1 MSWVAYSRSE
11 YSSTEIIPAVPWG
24 CYCRYF
30 LFAAFFF
37 SCLNPAILFAGDDDL
52 PPPRLSANTAVLS
65 IDDVD
70 FVYKAGVQESTR
82 ISVPIR
88 IAGNRQA
95 NYVQLSIDYDRE
107 RLSFSELRIEDE
119 QWVLWPGMPVAVDP
133 EGRILATLIDLGG
146 APRPLPHE
154 QGRHVVS
161 LVYDLLPGNLP
172 ADNYRLLAPL
182 SFTPFD
188 PQSLT
193 QDPREETLAGILDR
207 SDEDAAL
214 QLVQTHLADG
224 GVSVYY
230 ANGIE
235 IGGGGMTFREQSFT
249 LPLYIT
255 HLGEI
260 DAISV
265 GVDYDELILNLIRV
279 HPRDLS
285 AGEIAPANPT
295 AIFYRSSPAGA
306 DFRLDLSGYGEEASG
321 FLLREHVADLE
332 FHYAGSVEVG
342 DGAGQGGPVNFV
354 GAQLIVQPSLMR
366 GIGEGRAAGNRNQ
379 GLKLLPARLRI
390 LRPYFVRGN
399 VDSSILGYN
408 PPEDG
413 AALARETFRTAPTLS
428 DSVAIL
434 RWLFAPEPG
443 RESITCMEAAD
454 TDDDGNIQIDDAVLL
469 LTSLFIGG
477 DNPAAPFPYPGADS
491 AHPALGMGC
500 DVALPVF
507 IGD

>member
-52 PPPRLSANTAVLS
+52 PPPRLSANAAVLS

-399 VDSSILGYN
+399 VDSSIPGYN

>member
-52 PPPRLSANTAVLS
+52 PPPRLSANAAVLS

>member
-52 PPPRLSANTAVLS
+52 PPPRLSANAAVLS

-193 QDPREETLAGILDR
+193 QEPREETLAGILDR

-214 QLVQTHLADG
+214 QLVQAHLADG

-279 HPRDLS
+279 HPGDLS
-285 AGEIAPANPT
+285 AGEIDPANPT

-342 DGAGQGGPVNFV
+342 DGAGQGGPANFV

>member
-1 MSWVAYSRSE
+1 LSWVAYSRSE

-52 PPPRLSANTAVLS
+52 PPPRLSANAAVLS

>member
-1 MSWVAYSRSE
+1 M
-11 YSSTEIIPAVPWG
+11 
-24 CYCRYF
+24 
-30 LFAAFFF
+30 
-37 SCLNPAILFAGDDDL
+37 
-52 PPPRLSANTAVLS
+52 LS

-193 QDPREETLAGILDR
+193 QEPREETLAGILDR

-214 QLVQTHLADG
+214 QLVQAHLADG

-279 HPRDLS
+279 HPGDLS
-285 AGEIAPANPT
+285 AGEIDPANPT

-342 DGAGQGGPVNFV
+342 DGAGQGGPANFV

>member
-193 QDPREETLAGILDR
+193 QEPREETLAGILDR

-214 QLVQTHLADG
+214 QLVQAHLADG

-279 HPRDLS
+279 HPGDLS
-285 AGEIAPANPT
+285 AGEIDPANPT

-342 DGAGQGGPVNFV
+342 DGAGQGGPANFV

>member
-52 PPPRLSANTAVLS
+52 PPPLISANTAVMS
-65 IDDVD
+65 IGDVD

-119 QWVLWPGMPVAVDP
+119 QWVLCPGMPVAVDP

-279 HPRDLS
+279 HPGDLS
-285 AGEIAPANPT
+285 AGEIDPANPT

>member
-1 MSWVAYSRSE
+1 
-11 YSSTEIIPAVPWG
+11 
-24 CYCRYF
+24 
-30 LFAAFFF
+30 
-37 SCLNPAILFAGDDDL
+37 
-52 PPPRLSANTAVLS
+52 
-65 IDDVD
+65 
-70 FVYKAGVQESTR
+70 
-82 ISVPIR
+82 
-88 IAGNRQA
+88 
-95 NYVQLSIDYDRE
+95 
-107 RLSFSELRIEDE
+107 
-119 QWVLWPGMPVAVDP
+119 
-133 EGRILATLIDLGG
+133 
-146 APRPLPHE
+146 
-154 QGRHVVS
+154 
-161 LVYDLLPGNLP
+161 
-172 ADNYRLLAPL
+172 
-182 SFTPFD
+182 
-188 PQSLT
+188 
-193 QDPREETLAGILDR
+193 
-207 SDEDAAL
+207 
-214 QLVQTHLADG
+214 
-224 GVSVYY
+224 
-230 ANGIE
+230 
-235 IGGGGMTFREQSFT
+235 MTFREQSFT

-265 GVDYDELILNLIRV
+265 GVDYDELILNLTRV
-279 HPRDLS
+279 HPMNLP
-285 AGEIAPANPT
+285 AGEIDPANAT

-306 DFRLDLSGYGEEASG
+306 DFRLDLLGYGEAAGG

-366 GIGEGRAAGNRNQ
+366 GLGEGRAAGNRNQ
-379 GLKLLPARLRI
+379 GLKLLPGHLRI

-399 VDSSILGYN
+399 VGSSILGYN

-477 DNPAAPFPYPGADS
+477 DNPAAPFPYPGTDS
-491 AHPALGMGC
+491 AHSALDMGC
-500 DVALPVF
+500 DVPLPVF
-507 IGD
+507 VGD

>member
-52 PPPRLSANTAVLS
+52 PPPRLSANAAVLS

-279 HPRDLS
+279 HPGDLS
-285 AGEIAPANPT
+285 TGEIDPANPT

>member
-1 MSWVAYSRSE
+1 MSWVAYSRSDS
-11 YSSTEIIPAVPWG
+11 SSTEIIPAVPWG

-37 SCLNPAILFAGDDDL
+37 SCLNPAILFAGDDAL
-52 PPPRLSANTAVLS
+52 PPLRISSSMAVMS

-95 NYVQLSIDYDRE
+95 NYVQLSVDYDRE
-107 RLSFSELRIEDE
+107 RLSFRELRIEDE
-119 QWVLWPGMPVAVDP
+119 QWVLWPGMPVTVDP

-146 APRPLPHE
+146 GPRPPPHE
-154 QGRHVVS
+154 QGLHVVS

-188 PQSLT
+188 SQSLT

-207 SDEDAAL
+207 SDEDSAL
-214 QLVQTHLADG
+214 QLVQAHLSDG

-235 IGGGGMTFREQSFT
+235 IGGGGMTSREQSFT

-265 GVDYDELILNLIRV
+265 GVDYDELILNLTRV
-279 HPRDLS
+279 HPMNLP
-285 AGEIAPANPT
+285 AGEIDPANAT

-306 DFRLDLSGYGEEASG
+306 DFRLDLSGYGEAAGG

-354 GAQLIVQPSLMR
+354 GAQLIVQPSLIH
-366 GIGEGRAAGNRNQ
+366 GLGEGRAAGNRNQ
-379 GLKLLPARLRI
+379 GLKLLPGHLRI

-399 VDSSILGYN
+399 VGSSILGYN

-477 DNPAAPFPYPGADS
+477 DNPAAPFPYPGTDS
-491 AHPALGMGC
+491 AHSALDMGC
-500 DVALPVF
+500 DVPLPVF
-507 IGD
+507 VGD

>member
-1 MSWVAYSRSE
+1 LSWVAYSRSE

-279 HPRDLS
+279 HPGDLS
-285 AGEIAPANPT
+285 AGEIDPANPA

>member
-52 PPPRLSANTAVLS
+52 PPPRLSANVAVLS